1 MNLDDYLAET
11 INIISQ
17 VKPDIDLFQ
26 LNSDLKQ
33 YVLDESENL
42 SQNENISINEAV
54 DKVMNMLGSPDQF
67 AHKVLS
73 EVKQEK
79 RYLLGKVLVASL
91 LAFLPIIAIIIAFV
105 LPYFS

>member
-1 MNLDDYLAET
+1 MELDAYLSET
-11 INIISQ
+11 ISIISQ

-54 DKVMNMLGSPDQF
+54 DKVMTMLGSPDQF

-73 EVKQEK
+73 EVQQEK
-79 RYLLGKVLVASL
+79 KYLYGKVLLASL
-91 LAFLPIIAIIIAFV
+91 IAFLPIIAIIIAFV
-105 LPYFS
+105 LPLVK